1 MNYNL
6 FSSLIVPLI
15 ICITALIGISK
26 NCDVF
31 SVFTEGAKDGLKV
44 TIGILPSLIGLL
56 VAVYMLRASGF
67 IDALASLLTPVFR
80 FIGIPTETALLVL
93 LRPFT
98 GSGALAI
105 GSEII
110 SEYGADSLVGR
121 TAAVMLGSTETTF
134 YVISIYF
141 GSLGVKKLRHTVPA
155 ALAADLT
162 GFITASLI
170 VKIIWG

>member
-1 MNYNL
+1 MNYNQL
-6 FSSLIVPLI
+6 SSLIVPFI
-15 ICITALIGISK
+15 ICTTALIGILK

-155 ALAADLT
+155 ALAADIT
-162 GFITASLI
+162 GFIAASLI
-170 VKIIWG
+170 VKLIWG